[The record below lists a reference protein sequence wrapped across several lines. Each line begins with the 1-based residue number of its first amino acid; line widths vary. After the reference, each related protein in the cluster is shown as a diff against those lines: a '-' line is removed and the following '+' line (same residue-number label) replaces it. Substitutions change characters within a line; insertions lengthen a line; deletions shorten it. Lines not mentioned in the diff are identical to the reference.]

1 MISLKRIE
9 FVYKCLHFKHPFMFV
24 HPWDEKVFLISMVIF
39 DTMMLNNNGRNE
51 KNRRVV
57 ENHKKNWK
65 ISLKNGKNQEY

>member
-1 MISLKRIE
+1 
-9 FVYKCLHFKHPFMFV
+9 MFV

-39 DTMMLNNNGRNE
+39 DTMMVNNNGRNE